1 VGSLGVSSVS
11 GDCFS
16 RKVAKLAMD
25 SGIKSLLVFFYLPN
39 AQSQP
44 QKWLARG
51 VLIGARALTAVNL
64 GSTA

>member
-1 VGSLGVSSVS
+1 MSFFFVS

-16 RKVAKLAMD
+16 RKVAKLAKD